1 MKLTTL
7 YLSALIVAL
16 TLCPRNLYADELA
29 DVIYHGGVILTID
42 NKNPTA
48 EAVAL
53 KAMTL
58 WPAYQHFEEK
68 TKGSLE
74 VGKLADLVILDKN
87 PLTVDPTTINQIKII
102 EIIKEGVT
110 VFPAVASVDKPLTES
125 QRQAITWHFEGP
137 CDLAHLNEI
146 AGKEST
152 LAALNGKEIASD
164 KPPTI
169 KFEDGQVSAFGG
181 VNRLSGTYVLT
192 DHNVT
197 FGALVSTRMVGA
209 PELMEQEA
217 NLAKALA
224 SVDSFQV
231 NRNELTLT
239 SKGTA
244 VAIFRSGK

>member
-16 TLCPRNLYADELA
+16 TLCPHNLCADEQA

-42 NKNPTA
+42 DKNPTS
-48 EAVAL
+48 EAIAL

-68 TKGSLE
+68 TNGSLE
-74 VGKLADLVILDKN
+74 VGKLADLVILDTN
-87 PLTVDPTTINQIKII
+87 PLTIDPKTINQIKIV
-102 EIIKEGVT
+102 ETIKEGVT
-110 VFPAVASVDKPLTES
+110 VFPRVASAEKPLTES
-125 QRQAITWHFEGP
+125 QRQAMTWHFEGP

-152 LAALNGKEIASD
+152 LAALNGKEIAAD

-169 KFEDGQVSAFGG
+169 KFEDGRVSAFGG
-181 VNRLSGTYVLT
+181 VKRLSGTNVLN

-197 FGALVSTRMVGA
+197 FGAMVSTRMAGA
-209 PELMEQEA
+209 P
-217 NLAKALA
+217 
-224 SVDSFQV
+224 S
-231 NRNELTLT
+231 
-239 SKGTA
+239 
-244 VAIFRSGK
+244 